1 MVQAVYLSL
10 LFLEGWTHW
19 SPLPVGIHHIPS
31 CSLAA
36 RFPSGWWGKLEGVG
50 AAGGGGVANRLLDA
64 STDSHSTSQS
74 STSLDGSTW
83 QLICYACCK
92 HSISFWDL

>member
-36 RFPSGWWGKLEGVG
+36 RFPSGWWGRQEGVG
-50 AAGGGGVANRLLDA
+50 AVGGGWVANRLLYA
-64 STDSHSTSQS
+64 
-74 STSLDGSTW
+74 
-83 QLICYACCK
+83 QLQKVFLPPGTNFFEAK
-92 HSISFWDL
+92 FF